1 MNKKILMLRHAK
13 SSWDDPSL
21 RDHDRPLNSR
31 GLRDA
36 ANMAKWLADHNLR
49 PAEIFCS
56 TALRTRQTAEP
67 LLKIFGLP
75 EEFISWRDE
84 LYFSGDDTYLQA
96 IHSAAGSSDLI
107 FLIGHNPM
115 TESVINL
122 LSSQPIRQPIKTAT
136 AALLNTNTKEWSEV
150 GPGSCSL
157 DAIITPQDFHKPN
170 R

>member
-1 MNKKILMLRHAK
+1 MMRHAK

-31 GLRDA
+31 GLREA
-36 ANMAKWLADHNLR
+36 ANVAKRLAYKILR
-49 PAEIFCS
+49 PVQILCCTS
-56 TALRTRQTAEP
+56 LITRQTAEP

-75 EEFISWRDE
+75 EEFITWRDD
-84 LYFSGDDTYLQA
+84 LYFSGDDAYLQA
-96 IHSAAGSSDLI
+96 IHSAAGSSELI